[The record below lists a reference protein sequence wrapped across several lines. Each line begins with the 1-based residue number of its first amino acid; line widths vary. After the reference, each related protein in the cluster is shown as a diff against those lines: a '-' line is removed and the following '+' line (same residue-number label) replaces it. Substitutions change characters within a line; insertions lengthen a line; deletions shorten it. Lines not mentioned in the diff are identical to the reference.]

1 MALFEKPITDAIA
14 AAYLQAKKTIG
25 TYLKTAEIAKLWTD
39 TAKARSFFSAR
50 VASVDILEGIKKR
63 TKQVLAGDMS
73 EQQARSWIRDF
84 IESKGDT
91 ALTELGFLPSETA
104 KATKKL
110 SELGSTRRLKL
121 IVEQNVRQAQATGE
135 YKRHIDNADIM
146 PYLQYNSAKDERV
159 RSSHK
164 SLDGKIYPVDS
175 EVWDEIYPP
184 NGFNCRCYVVPLM
197 KNEVDINDVSETI
210 PASYDT
216 EDNYSFNPKNG
227 FTEPLEPRKK
237 WDKNL
242 KNAFNKSTKEMKEKA
257 KKLKEKFK
265 WTGWTGQK
273 TIN

>member
-1 MALFEKPITDAIA
+1 MALFEKPIKDTIA
-14 AAYLQAKKTIG
+14 AAYLQAKKTVG

-39 TAKARSFFSAR
+39 ITKARSFFSAK

-63 TKQVLAGDMS
+63 TKQVLSGAMS

-91 ALTELGFLPSETA
+91 ALTELGFLPSEAA
-104 KATKKL
+104 KTTKKL

-121 IVEQNVRQAQATGE
+121 IVEQNVRQAQAVGE
-135 YKRHIDNADIM
+135 YKRHFDNADIM

-164 SLDGKIYPVDS
+164 ILDGKIYPADS
-175 EVWDEIYPP
+175 KVWDEIYPP

-197 KNEVDINDVSETI
+197 KSEVDINDVSKSI
-210 PASYDT
+210 PNDYDT

-227 FTEPLEPRKK
+227 LAEPLEPRKK

-257 KKLKEKFK
+257 KTLKERFK
-265 WTGWTGQK
+265 K
-273 TIN
+273 TLKK